1 METRDALELVG
12 LLLAVIAGF
21 SAVAAPAFKIGE
33 WFGKRTAEGKAAS
46 DLAGAQTTISERDAE
61 IERLSAELSEASRDR
76 QAQERQLL
84 EAFSS
89 NEKIWRRF
97 DAKKPASFETAMARG
112 RAKIVTIGN
121 LKGGVGKTTLTVN
134 LAAYFA
140 RTLNKRVLVIDLDY
154 QGSASNTLRRFVKE
168 PETRSKVDAL
178 FAKDWRPEVFGNA
191 VESLESKLPRAFLLP
206 SAHGFDDVENRV
218 MIEWFAAA
226 GEFDARYHLA
236 RYLCDEDIRSR
247 YEVVLIDT
255 PPRLTTGMINALCA
269 CTHLLVPTRLDI
281 LSAEAVAPFLKSVE
295 TLVGDLN
302 PNLKLA
308 GVVGTMTRDSRIDG
322 PSRDAIST
330 LKDTLNWFG
339 NPAPLFDG
347 ILPTRTSIADA
358 AGRDIAYIAEP
369 NVRPIFDK
377 IGAQLAERIEL

>member
-1 METRDALELVG
+1 MDARDTLELVG
-12 LLLAVIAGF
+12 LLLAILAGF
-21 SAVAAPAFKIGE
+21 GAVAAPAFKFGE
-33 WFGKRTAEGKAAS
+33 WMGKRSADAEGANEVAALQAE
-46 DLAGAQTTISERDAE
+46 LAEKSAQLD
-61 IERLSAELSEASRDR
+61 RLTNELSEAARDR

-97 DAKKPASFETAMARG
+97 EAKKPPGFDATMARG
-112 RAKIVTIGN
+112 KSKIITVGN

-140 RTLNKRVLVIDLDY
+140 RKLGKKVLVIDLDY
-154 QGSASNTLRRFVKE
+154 QGSASNTLRRFVQE

-178 FAKDWRPEVFGNA
+178 FSRNWMPAVFGNA

-206 SAHGFDDVENRV
+206 SAHGFDDTENRV
-218 MIEWFAAA
+218 MIEWFAAG

-236 RYLCDEDIRSR
+236 RYFCDGEASSR
-247 YEVVLIDT
+247 YDVILIDT

-269 CTHLLVPTRLDI
+269 STHLLVPTRLDI

-302 PNLKLA
+302 PTVKLA
-308 GVVGTMTRDSRIDG
+308 GVVGTMTRDYRIDG
-322 PSRDAIST
+322 PSRDAMST
-330 LKDTLNWFG
+330 LRDALQWFG

-347 ILPTRTSIADA
+347 ILPTKTSIADA
-358 AGRDIAYIAEP
+358 AGRAVAYVTDP
-369 NVRPIFDK
+369 DVRPIFDM
-377 IGAQLAERIEL
+377 IGDQLAKRIEL